1 MVKLKTFENNYEDE
15 DKKIIDSVIK
25 VLGYGEIFGEEE
37 VVKKCRRKNSITCVS
52 IYGEILLIRASDFF
66 AKIYN

>member
-25 VLGYGEIFGEEE
+25 VLGFGEIFGEEE

-52 IYGEILLIRASDFF
+52 I
-66 AKIYN
+66 